1 MNREQFM
8 AALAERNTAR
18 EEAGEKIAAVMRALR
33 VQHRR
38 VENLC
43 EIVVPGV
50 AWIGSIVALVWIWH
64 ALSAHQLAGIIL
76 GHVFFRAFARVY
88 INAILI
94 PRMGRELG
102 RRFPE
107 FRGDI
112 EDVFEKEARGDD

>member
-1 MNREQFM
+1 M
-8 AALAERNTAR
+8 AALSERSATR
-18 EEAGEKIAAVMRALR
+18 DQTSERIAAVTRALR
-33 VQHRR
+33 VQHRH

-43 EIVVPGV
+43 ELVVPGV
-50 AWIGSIVALVWIWH
+50 AWIGSIVALAWIWG

-94 PRMGRELG
+94 PRMGRDLG

-112 EDVFEKEARGDD
+112 EAVFEKEARGDD